1 MEEDSIDVLD
11 LFLASEETDLPLSTP
26 WVVENVSPGKKSS
39 TMADEDSS
47 RDIQDLFDGETNQE
61 VNQDDDYATSESSD
75 DESTPEDVR
84 KLTDEEIA
92 SMRVRELNRLLRNVP
107 GNEAMKIRKRRR
119 NLKNRGYAVTCRL
132 RKQQEH
138 EDLINE
144 NTSLRKQVD
153 DGRWTLLRV
162 SKEKEAFQKKY
173 IELQQ
178 TFTLFKQRME
188 APKKDA

>member
-39 TMADEDSS
+39 TMADEDSN

-119 NLKNRGYAVTCRL
+119 NLKNRGYALTCRL

>member
-119 NLKNRGYAVTCRL
+119 NLKNRGYALTCRL

>member
-1 MEEDSIDVLD
+1 MLD
-11 LFLASEETDLPLSTP
+11 LFLASEETDPPLSTP

-39 TMADEDSS
+39 TMADEDSN

-119 NLKNRGYAVTCRL
+119 NLKNRGYALTCRL